1 MQNDNDILKYLSAY
15 KSDRLMET
23 SALSLNIK
31 QIHNDLSNTDKGD
44 PDPTKLQELN
54 QMRLLSSNTLS
65 KFPKQQKIAAWNNA
79 QGVLFQLLSEK
90 NQLSNDDFKTLN
102 TAITGSKSNGF
113 RDFEIQ
119 TGAGEYLSSDKV
131 SEAFKTYANTLET
144 FKNDPLRTAF
154 ETYLTIVTVH
164 PFENGNGRTAR
175 LAADFYLLGHGHLPV
190 CFKSSIQSH
199 VALVKNSVKRSK
211 EESYLKFLEAVKYS
225 HHIVYGSFKL

>member
-1 MQNDNDILKYLSAY
+1 VQNDNDILEYLDAY

-23 SALSLNIK
+23 SALSSNIK
-31 QIHNDLSNTDKGD
+31 EIHNDLLNTVKGE
-44 PDPTKLQELN
+44 PDPAKLQELN

-65 KFPKQQKIAAWNNA
+65 KFPDQQKIAAWNDA
-79 QGVLFQLLSEK
+79 QGLLFQLLSEK
-90 NQLSNDDFKTLN
+90 DQLNINDFKKIN
-102 TAITGSKSNGF
+102 TAITGSQSDF

-131 SEAFKTYANTLET
+131 SEAFKTYANTMET
-144 FKNDPLRTAF
+144 FKEDPLRTAF

-175 LAADFYLLGHGHLPV
+175 LAADFYLLGHSYLPV

-199 VALVKNSVKRSK
+199 VALVKNNVKRSK
-211 EESYLKFLEAVKYS
+211 EESYLKFLEAVKNSYQL
-225 HHIVYGSFKL
+225 VYGSLQT